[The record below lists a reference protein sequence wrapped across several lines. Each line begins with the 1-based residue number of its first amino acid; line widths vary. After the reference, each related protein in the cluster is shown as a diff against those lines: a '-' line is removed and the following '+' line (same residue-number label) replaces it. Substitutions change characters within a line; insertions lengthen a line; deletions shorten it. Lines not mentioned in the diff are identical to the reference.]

1 MAVPEIHPLQWSAIM
16 LIAGFAEHDQQKPIG
31 TGEFVTLQCL
41 DDCRI
46 SRLSRAMIVT
56 TVITKNVTIIA
67 F

>member
-56 TVITKNVTIIA
+56 M
-67 F
+67 